1 MADLFSH
8 GVQRKKLVDTFL
20 CEGFA
25 LHVQNQVDSEVD
37 NGLLQSQ
44 LIFLDEG
51 GKMFLADQEH
61 IDNF

>member
-25 LHVQNQVDSEVD
+25 LHVQNQVDSEVY
-37 NGLLQSQ
+37 NEVTSKPANLP
-44 LIFLDEG
+44 
-51 GKMFLADQEH
+51 
-61 IDNF
+61 